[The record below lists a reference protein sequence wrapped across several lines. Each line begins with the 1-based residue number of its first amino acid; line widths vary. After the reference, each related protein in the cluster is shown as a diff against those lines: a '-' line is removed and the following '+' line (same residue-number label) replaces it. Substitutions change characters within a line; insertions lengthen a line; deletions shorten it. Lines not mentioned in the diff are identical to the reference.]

1 MLEKL
6 KRIWEHGTEGQVNR
20 MDGDLIS
27 RETLIEEIMSFR
39 CSLTGLRSGKGMLAL
54 VADQYRK
61 SILQIIEDQPTAFDK
76 EKVVLELQEAKELD
90 VYVPLEDGMRT
101 REMSM
106 ADYNIPDDEYKRLI
120 EYCKSM
126 GVDDR
131 LWLFQCAISAAPGLE
146 IPIYESVISG
156 SGYRTMVK
164 NGRYIPAKEDDFYAY
179 RRKTLAEFYDWLR
192 LFGKWEKIKCGEK

>member
-1 MLEKL
+1 MNLFLSVENAEIMLEKL

-76 EKVVLELQEAKELD
+76 EKVVSELQEAKELD
-90 VYVPLEDGMRT
+90 VYVPLED
-101 REMSM
+101 
-106 ADYNIPDDEYKRLI
+106 A
-120 EYCKSM
+120 
-126 GVDDR
+126 
-131 LWLFQCAISAAPGLE
+131 LE
-146 IPIYESVISG
+146 II
-156 SGYRTMVK
+156 
-164 NGRYIPAKEDDFYAY
+164 
-179 RRKTLAEFYDWLR
+179 RKGGIE
-192 LFGKWEKIKCGEK
+192 EE